1 MSEEALR
8 KNLTKHQFIA
18 EIRKSRNGYYVVT
31 LEKGIFSIKDGRL
44 VEKVFPDT
52 MAKLQELLNGYSD
65 DNDLRKIILEDA
77 EEKRK
82 ADLCEAEKKAR
93 MGRTVTI
100 RPSEKYPLAYMVFND
115 CTFEMGAFY
124 IPPFCKN
131 EIGKIITKDLAGLD
145 QWRDSS
151 LATVGLE
158 IERLTKIKNDLEAMD
173 IASYQEAFRKLQ
185 DKYSRYVES
194 GEMSCD

>member
-31 LEKGIFSIKDGRL
+31 LEKGIFSIKDGQI

-100 RPSEKYPLAYMVFND
+100 RPSEKYPLAHMVFND
-115 CTFEMGAFY
+115 CTFEMGALY
-124 IPPFCKN
+124 VPPFCKN
-131 EIGKIITKDLAGLD
+131 EVGKIIAKDLAGLD
-145 QWRDSS
+145 SWRDLSI
-151 LATVGLE
+151 ATMDLE
-158 IERLTKIKNDLEAMD
+158 IDRLTRIKQDMKAMD
-173 IASYQEAFRKLQ
+173 IASYQEEFCKLQ
-185 DKYSRYVES
+185 DRYRRYVET
-194 GEMSCD
+194 GEISCY

>member
-65 DNDLRKIILEDA
+65 DNDLRKIILEEA

-100 RPSEKYPLAYMVFND
+100 RPSEKYPLAHMVFND

-158 IERLTKIKNDLEAMD
+158 IERLTKIKNDMETMD

-185 DKYSRYVES
+185 DKYSRYVET
-194 GEMSCD
+194 GEMSWD